1 MSKHEELLR
10 IHDPAAASEWVEAE
24 VKRWQSRAAEY
35 HQSYT
40 DAALSD
46 YHGFRHLPADARFE
60 RVLAFGG
67 GDGQEILPVIDKTQ
81 QVTVIDASELPL
93 HPALAEL
100 GAEMRGPIKD
110 GVISEAD
117 GAFDLITCF
126 GALTFMPDPV
136 ASFAELRRCLSSGG
150 WLLLREPIV
159 AMNLEQPE
167 HAGLGRHGRGI
178 PLAALDDLVQQG
190 FTVCRRSLC
199 TVALTRN
206 FGSSPFNNPR
216 VVRIDAALARLFAWN
231 VHYRV
236 TRSWH
241 RLRPKAA
248 AYVLHRQ

>member
-1 MSKHEELLR
+1 MTEHEELLR
-10 IHDPAAASEWVEAE
+10 IQDPAAASEWMEAE
-24 VKRWQSRAAEY
+24 INRWQYRVTG
-35 HQSYT
+35 HRQSYT
-40 DAALSD
+40 DGALSD
-46 YHGFRHLPADARFE
+46 YHGFRHLPAGARFN

-67 GDGQEILPVIDKTQ
+67 GNGHEILPVLDRTR
-81 QVTVIDASELPL
+81 QVTVIDASGLPL
-93 HPALAEL
+93 HPALAEF

-110 GVISEAD
+110 GSIAEPN

-126 GALTFMPDPV
+126 GVLTYLPDPV
-136 ASFAELRRCLSSGG
+136 ASFAELRRCLAPGG

-178 PLAALDDLVQQG
+178 PLAAFDDLVQQG
-190 FTVCRRSLC
+190 FTVCCRSLC
-199 TVALTRN
+199 TVALTRH
-206 FGSSPFNNPR
+206 FGSNPFNNPQA
-216 VVRIDAALARLFAWN
+216 VRIDALLARLFAWN

-248 AYVLHRQ
+248 AYVLERR